1 MSCAIN
7 PTKTMWQLINKK
19 LGMSGKSYQDIWL
32 QKDLERITL
41 PQKVAEAFNSY
52 FIDNVEELVEQNRN
66 NKRDQFS
73 QVSVKYNHSSMFL
86 FPVNEEEI
94 VTVVSKLR
102 GKKSAGFD
110 EIPEFLVKTC
120 IQCIKKPLSFIYNES
135 IN

>member
-1 MSCAIN
+1 
-7 PTKTMWQLINKK
+7 MWQLINKK

-32 QKDLERITL
+32 QKDLEKITH
-41 PQKVAEAFNSY
+41 PQKVADAFNSY

-73 QVSVKYNHSSMFL
+73 QVSVKYNHNSMFL
-86 FPVNEEEI
+86 FPFHEEEI

-110 EIPEFLVKTC
+110 EIPEFLVKE
-120 IQCIKKPLSFIYNES
+120 CIKKTIKFYLQ
-135 IN
+135 